1 MADMVDYSRLMQA
14 DQRGTIALVQELQ
27 GESIRKLQAR
37 KQTDL
42 SLDRN
47 KGI

>member
-14 DQRGTIALVQELQ
+14 DQGGTIAFVQELQ
-27 GESIRKLQAR
+27 GESMPKFQAR
-37 KQTDL
+37 KETDL

-47 KGI
+47 KGK